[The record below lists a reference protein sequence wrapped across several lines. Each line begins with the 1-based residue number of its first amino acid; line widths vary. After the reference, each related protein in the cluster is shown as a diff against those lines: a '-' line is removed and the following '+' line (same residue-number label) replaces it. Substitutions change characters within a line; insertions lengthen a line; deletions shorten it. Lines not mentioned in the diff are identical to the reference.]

1 VPGSLLLTSAAAAR
15 SAVTSDSADH
25 ALHNTAA
32 FAGFAAYALMVG
44 TIVWGVFTATGV
56 VRRSIRRETLHGG
69 HMTMAVAAL
78 AFIVVHVVA
87 NVLRPAAH
95 LTIWHASVPFLH
107 PSKAIAVG
115 VVSAELAF
123 VTSVTVLFR
132 RRLGYRTWHRLHWLG
147 YPTYGLAIAHTIMAG
162 SDVRRPLVA
171 IFLGVTMAIV
181 FVLTGLRL
189 LPSTATLR
197 NRLVRIRSMKNPPPS
212 DRVTI
217 VLDQPSELHEIGLR
231 IRVDVSGDHCERY
244 AICEQEAPAVFRMR
258 ADGRLEY
265 KASPGPEQRD
275 AVRQAARL
283 CPMQAIL
290 VEEQRR

>member
-1 VPGSLLLTSAAAAR
+1 MSTSTTAAR
-15 SAVTSDSADH
+15 VAVSDSADQ

-56 VRRSIRRETLHGG
+56 VRRSIKRETLHGV

-95 LTIWHASVPFLH
+95 LTIWNASVPFLDT
-107 PSKAIAVG
+107 SAATAIG
-115 VVSAELAF
+115 VVSAEFAF
-123 VTSVTVLFR
+123 VTAISVLFR
-132 RRLGYRTWHRLHWLG
+132 RRLGYRTWQWVHWLG

-162 SDVRRPLVA
+162 SDVRRPLIA
-171 IFLGVTMAIV
+171 IFLGVTMAIIA
-181 FVLTGLRL
+181 VLTGLRL
-189 LPSTATLR
+189 LPATATLR
-197 NRLVRIRSMKNPPPS
+197 NRLVHITSMKNPPS
-212 DRVTI
+212 DRLGV
-217 VLDQPSELHEIGLR
+217 VLDPSNELPEIGLS
-231 IRVDVSGDHCERY
+231 IRVDVNGDHCERY
-244 AICEQEAPAVFRMR
+244 AICEQEAPEVFRMR

-265 KASPGPEQRD
+265 KGSPGPEQRD

-290 VEEQRR
+290 VEERRR

>member
-1 VPGSLLLTSAAAAR
+1 MSGSWVSASAAAVRA
-15 SAVTSDSADH
+15 SDSADQ

-44 TIVWGVFTATGV
+44 TVVWGVFTATGA

-78 AFIVVHVVA
+78 AFIVVHVVV

-107 PSKAIAVG
+107 TSAGIAIG
-115 VVSAELAF
+115 VLSAELAF

-162 SDVRRPLVA
+162 TDVRRPLIA

-181 FVLTGLRL
+181 LVLTGLRL

-197 NRLVRIRSMKNPPPS
+197 NRLVRITSMKTPPS
-212 DRVTI
+212 GRGSV
-217 VLDQPSELHEIGLR
+217 VLDQSNELPEIGLR

-265 KASPGPEQRD
+265 KGAPGPEQRD

-290 VEEQRR
+290 VEERR

>member
-1 VPGSLLLTSAAAAR
+1 MSGSWVSASAAAVRA
-15 SAVTSDSADH
+15 SDSADQ

-44 TIVWGVFTATGV
+44 TVVWGVFTATGAV
-56 VRRSIRRETLHGG
+56 WRSIRRETLHGG

-78 AFIVVHVVA
+78 AFIVVHVVV

-107 PSKAIAVG
+107 TSAAIAIG
-115 VVSAELAF
+115 VLSAELAF

-162 SDVRRPLVA
+162 TDVRRPLIA

-181 FVLTGLRL
+181 LVLTGLRL

-197 NRLVRIRSMKNPPPS
+197 NRLVRITSMKTPPS
-212 DRVTI
+212 GGGSV
-217 VLDQPSELHEIGLR
+217 VLDQSNELPEIGLR

-265 KASPGPEQRD
+265 KGSPGPEQRD

-290 VEEQRR
+290 VEERRR

>member
-1 VPGSLLLTSAAAAR
+1 MPSSWLSTSASAAR
-15 SAVTSDSADH
+15 VAATSDSADQ
-25 ALHNTAA
+25 ALRTTAA

-56 VRRSIRRETLHGG
+56 VRRSIKRETLHGG
-69 HMTMAVAAL
+69 HMMMAVGAL
-78 AFIVVHVVA
+78 AFVVVHVVV

-95 LTIWHASVPFLH
+95 LTIWHASVPFNH
-107 PSKAIAVG
+107 ASTAIAVG

-123 VTSVTVLFR
+123 VTSVSVLFR
-132 RRLGYRTWHRLHWLG
+132 RRLGYRIWQRVHWLG

-162 SDVRRPLVA
+162 SDVRRPLIA

-181 FVLTGLRL
+181 AVLTGLRL

-197 NRLVRIRSMKNPPPS
+197 NRLVHIKAMKNPPS
-212 DRVTI
+212 GRI
-217 VLDQPSELHEIGLR
+217 GLMLDQSTELSEIGLR
-231 IRVDVSGDHCERY
+231 IRVDVNGDHCERY
-244 AICEQEAPAVFRMR
+244 AICEQEAPDVFRMR

-265 KASPGPEQRD
+265 KGSPGPEQRD

-290 VEEQRR
+290 VEERRR